1 MTIPAP
7 YEPYEWSNNLQLVYA
22 LKALREG
29 KASPDQQQ
37 LAIDGLM
44 GITAYYDLSYRPNSD
59 RDTAFAEG
67 KRFVG
72 AQVVKMINL
81 TGDVI
86 EKSKQRKQTKK

>member
-7 YEPYEWSNNLQLVYA
+7 YEPYEWADNLPLVYA

-29 KASPDQQQ
+29 VATTDQQK
-37 LAIDGLM
+37 LILDGLM
-44 GITAYYDLSYRPNSD
+44 GITAYYDLSYRPNSE

-81 TGDVI
+81 SGDVI
-86 EKSKQRKQTKK
+86 EKSKQRKAQKK

>member
-1 MTIPAP
+1 MTIPPP
-7 YEPYEWSNNLQLVYA
+7 YEPYEWADNLPLVYA
-22 LKALREG
+22 LKAMHEG
-29 KASPDQQQ
+29 KATEEQQK
-37 LAIDGLM
+37 LVLNGLM
-44 GITAYYDLSYRPNSD
+44 GITAYYDLSYRPGSE

-86 EKSKQRKQTKK
+86 EKSKQRKQQKK

>member
-29 KASPDQQQ
+29 KASPEQQQ

-81 TGDVI
+81 TSDVI

>member
-7 YEPYEWSNNLQLVYA
+7 YEPYDWSSNLPLVYA

-29 KASPDQQQ
+29 TATPEQQKM
-37 LAIDGLM
+37 AIDGLM
-44 GITAYYDLSYRPNSD
+44 SITAYYDLSYRPNSE

-72 AQVVKMINL
+72 AQVVKMVNL

>member
-1 MTIPAP
+1 MNIPAP
-7 YEPYEWSNNLQLVYA
+7 YEPYDWAENLLLVYA

-29 KASPDQQQ
+29 TATAEQQK

-44 GITAYYDLSYRPNSD
+44 GITAYYDLSYRPSGD